1 MTVGYTVKAAFF
13 IRRQE
18 SNSICAC
25 AEISRVRESIL
36 QQQVINRE
44 PVMLPEPSGP
54 VVNLSEK
61 LLIPV
66 KEHPEV

>member
-1 MTVGYTVKAAFF
+1 M
-13 IRRQE
+13 
-18 SNSICAC
+18 CAC